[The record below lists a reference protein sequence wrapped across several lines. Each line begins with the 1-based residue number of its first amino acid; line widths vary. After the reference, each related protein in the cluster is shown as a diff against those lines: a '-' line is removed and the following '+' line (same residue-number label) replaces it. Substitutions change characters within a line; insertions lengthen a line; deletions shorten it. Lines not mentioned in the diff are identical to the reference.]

1 MKTTSD
7 LKPVIVANT
16 PEWDGKQFICEKI
29 SDEIK
34 TSNCDILFP
43 IFLTA
48 ERMAVLL
55 YFERQEFKITIYA
68 ASQYETENNK
78 SMELP
83 ETDLINAADHAFE
96 YDVPSNNI
104 IEKLSDYA
112 FDYLS

>member
-1 MKTTSD
+1 MKTTSH

-29 SDEIK
+29 SDEVK

-55 YFERQEFKITIYA
+55 YFERQEFRITIYA

-78 SMELP
+78 SIELP
-83 ETDLINAADHAFE
+83 ETDLINAAYYAFE
-96 YDVPSNNI
+96 YDEQTKNI
-104 IEKLSDYA
+104 FEKLSDYA
-112 FDYLS
+112 YDYLS